1 MVPGSQHNLIQS
13 CAPLFTVWFWDGH
26 SVHKLIWY
34 KVGELHVQSE
44 VHIFPLPAETSMWE
58 GVSLDQGSFLPSP
71 LRLLV
76 LCFDLWF
83 FLVNVWFIIFI
94 YSFFN
99 CGWIHNTIST
109 SICLKIFYYLLHN
122 FIFLANCWNF
132 EIVIINSSVVNNKFY
147 LFFCICA
154 THFSS
159 KILQNCSISVIH
171 SYNYLKVQSSKLQES
186 LLFDLSEIFWKSN
199 NF

>member
-1 MVPGSQHNLIQS
+1 MYSLRFIFFPYQQKHQCGRVFLWIRNFSSHLLSPTG
-13 CAPLFTVWFWDGH
+13 FVFWF
-26 SVHKLIWY
+26 V
-34 KVGELHVQSE
+34 
-44 VHIFPLPAETSMWE
+44 
-58 GVSLDQGSFLPSP
+58 
-71 LRLLV
+71 
-76 LCFDLWF
+76 F

-99 CGWIHNTIST
+99 GGWIQNTIST

-122 FIFLANCWNF
+122 FISLTNCWNF
-132 EIVIINSSVVNNKFY
+132 EIVMINSSVVNNEFY

-186 LLFDLSEIFWKSN
+186 LLFDLPEIFWKSN